1 MANPVSAAYQPQQAE
16 PINQTTQANTT
27 AKPVGNRPAPPQDT
41 VTISPEAQAASQ
53 AQQTQQAAAN
63 ANNGGQ

>member
-1 MANPVSAAYQPQQAE
+1 MANPISAAYQPQQTE
-16 PINQTTQANTT
+16 QINQTTQANTT

-53 AQQTQQAAAN
+53 AQQAAAN
-63 ANNGGQ
+63 QNNAGH